1 MNSRRDPLDAAL
13 DALPRDVP
21 PARDLWAGIEAQ
33 ISAAPVV
40 ASSSPRRVVT
50 SSLVWRLAAG
60 VVLVIAS
67 SLTTYV
73 ITRQVAQ
80 ENVLQ
85 AQRVTEMHQ
94 PVVPVMPASFAQQ
107 ALGAE
112 YLQARAALD
121 AEFQRQV
128 ATLPPVT
135 RAKLERNL
143 ADLRR
148 AASEISATLAE
159 HPSHPLLQELLL
171 STYQSELA
179 LLGSVTDMNVP
190 ILTSSPSETRL

>member
-1 MNSRRDPLDAAL
+1 MNSRRDPLDVAL
-13 DALPRDVP
+13 EALPREVAP
-21 PARDLWAGIEAQ
+21 TRDLWAGIEAE
-33 ISAAPVV
+33 IAGPSPVV
-40 ASSSPRRVVT
+40 RRPSSA
-50 SSLVWRLAAG
+50 LWMRLAAG

-73 ITRQVAQ
+73 ITRQIVQ

-85 AQRVTEMHQ
+85 AQRATEMHQ
-94 PVVPVMPASFAQQ
+94 PVVPAMPASFAQQ

-190 ILTSSPSETRL
+190 VLTSSPSETRL